1 MRIGQ
6 GLRCSLKPRR
16 TPLLALLA
24 VLLLAP
30 AGMLDAQSRNM
41 EILQGSLT
49 QAFGTAPRE
58 IRRFR

>member
-30 AGMLDAQSRNM
+30 ARLLNAQSRNM
-41 EILQGSLT
+41 EIYK
-49 QAFGTAPRE
+49 AH
-58 IRRFR
+58 